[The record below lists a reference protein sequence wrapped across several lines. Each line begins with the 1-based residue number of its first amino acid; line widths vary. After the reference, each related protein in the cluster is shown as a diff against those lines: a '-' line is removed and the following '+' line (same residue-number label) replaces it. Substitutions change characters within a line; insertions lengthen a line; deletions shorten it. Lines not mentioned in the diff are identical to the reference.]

1 MTRMRKI
8 LFLCRLYAQKSFL
21 CGCLLF
27 ALGCN
32 QSPKTANQVRSRLSA
47 DPERLSPFLSVDAV
61 TQQLLSNL
69 FQKLTDFDP
78 VSLERKAVLVKN
90 VPDLVRVDTGRWKG
104 GISLTYELKDSARW
118 DNGTPITA
126 NDYVFS
132 LKIILNPYVN
142 ASVWRGYL
150 ENLLGDVQLYPEN
163 PRKWTVFLRRP
174 YINAESSVGDIFIL
188 PVAFYDSNKMLEKYS
203 IAQLMDTST
212 VKKWMADTIA
222 RKSLKDFADL
232 YQSNAFFM
240 NQKGISGSG
249 AYELS
254 EWLPNQ
260 KIHFQ
265 RKTNWWAQQ
274 DSNKM
279 LRACP
284 QQLNYLIAKEDLTA
298 LTMVKNGLF
307 DVCTRL
313 PSSEFLELSRQP
325 KLKNK
330 YDFISFPQLTIA
342 SVGFNLKNPKLSD
355 KRVRRALALLFDT
368 DAIIK
373 NLMDGFGEPVTSAI
387 SPEKSY
393 YNTRLKPLKLDLE
406 AAKKALAEAG
416 WADSDQDGILDKMI
430 HGQKTPLVLRYTYGT
445 NGVMPKNLG
454 ILLKENAQKVGILI
468 ELDGVDISILKN
480 ALKKRTFELVL
491 KPIGGQYDLDD
502 PKQLWHTASDRVG
515 GNNYFGFGNAQSDA
529 LIEQIRTELD
539 PEKRDALYG
548 RFQELLYEEQPAV
561 FLFAVRER
569 LAIDKRFHAEVYK
582 LSPGYIPRFLCP

>member
-1 MTRMRKI
+1 MVSQTCQSNYEKKDYYYKRTKISIEKMTRMRKI

-203 IAQLMDTST
+203 L
-212 VKKWMADTIA
+212 
-222 RKSLKDFADL
+222 SL
-232 YQSNAFFM
+232 
-240 NQKGISGSG
+240 
-249 AYELS
+249 
-254 EWLPNQ
+254 
-260 KIHFQ
+260 IH
-265 RKTNWWAQQ
+265 
-274 DSNKM
+274 
-279 LRACP
+279 
-284 QQLNYLIAKEDLTA
+284 I
-298 LTMVKNGLF
+298 
-307 DVCTRL
+307 
-313 PSSEFLELSRQP
+313 
-325 KLKNK
+325 
-330 YDFISFPQLTIA
+330 
-342 SVGFNLKNPKLSD
+342 
-355 KRVRRALALLFDT
+355 
-368 DAIIK
+368 
-373 NLMDGFGEPVTSAI
+373 
-387 SPEKSY
+387 
-393 YNTRLKPLKLDLE
+393 
-406 AAKKALAEAG
+406 
-416 WADSDQDGILDKMI
+416 
-430 HGQKTPLVLRYTYGT
+430 
-445 NGVMPKNLG
+445 
-454 ILLKENAQKVGILI
+454 
-468 ELDGVDISILKN
+468 
-480 ALKKRTFELVL
+480 
-491 KPIGGQYDLDD
+491 
-502 PKQLWHTASDRVG
+502 
-515 GNNYFGFGNAQSDA
+515 
-529 LIEQIRTELD
+529 
-539 PEKRDALYG
+539 
-548 RFQELLYEEQPAV
+548 
-561 FLFAVRER
+561 
-569 LAIDKRFHAEVYK
+569 
-582 LSPGYIPRFLCP
+582 